1 MTGAIA
7 AVLVGIVLM
16 AGLLPLASAQMETM
30 MGNTMSETLTLPSN
44 EYKAYGVSLS
54 PASPFTFSV
63 RVTAGG
69 PVDVYLFNATSY
81 AEYKDPMELTFG
93 YYSAGTQ
100 ENTMSFSGRFT
111 ASRAATYYLV
121 VDNAP
126 ISASGAMGGASATV
140 AVSAQVGSPAGDPA
154 LLLVSVVVIA
164 VLGVG
169 SVLIV
174 LSVRRKRRKAAVLPP
189 TVPAWPAP
197 PGGVPPPQL
206 PASPPSYPPSQLPPP
221 PGPPGP

>member
-1 MTGAIA
+1 M
-7 AVLVGIVLM
+7 AV
-16 AGLLPLASAQMETM
+16 LLPLASAQMETM
-30 MGNTMSETLTLPSN
+30 MGNTMSETLTLPSD

-100 ENTMSFSGRFT
+100 ENTMSFSGSFT
-111 ASRAATYYLV
+111 APRVATYYFV

-126 ISASGAMGGASATV
+126 ISSSGAMGAASATV
-140 AVSAQVGSPAGDPA
+140 VVSAQVGNAGGDTTRLIVGLVLVA
-154 LLLVSVVVIA
+154 LI
-164 VLGVG
+164 GVG
-169 SVLIV
+169 SVLVV
-174 LSVRRKRRKAAVLPP
+174 LSILRKRRKAAALPP
-189 TVPAWPAP
+189 LAPAWQPP
-197 PGGVPPPQL
+197 PGGVPPQLL
-206 PASPPSYPPSQLPPP
+206 PASPPSYPPSQLSPP